1 MTGVSRR
8 QVVLNYAILILFSAI
23 SIYPIVGVILASL
36 YPPGTNPS
44 GFALPPSWHFGNF
57 VTAWDEGHFGMY
69 FRSSVIVAV
78 AVVVVSTV
86 LSILGGYALGTM
98 RFRGAKT
105 IFYLFLLGM
114 IIPFEAIVV
123 PLYYD
128 LRALRMIDTYWALI
142 LPEISGS
149 VAFGVFWMRAFF
161 LSAPRSL
168 IEAARIDG
176 ASSWDILWRVLVPF
190 GRPAILTLVVLT
202 FAGSWNE
209 FFLALVMT
217 TDPKYITA
225 PQGLSLF
232 SGRYTTNTPLLAA
245 GAVIVML
252 PVLIVYVFTQREFIR
267 GMLTGALKG

>member
-1 MTGVSRR
+1 VNGTSRT
-8 QVVLNYAILILFSAI
+8 QVVMNYLILIVFAAI
-23 SIYPIVGVILASL
+23 AIYPLVGVLLASL

-44 GFALPPSWHFGNF
+44 GFSLPPSWHLGNYAR
-57 VTAWDEGHFGMY
+57 AWTDGHFGMY

-78 AVVVVSTV
+78 VVVVVTTL

-98 RFRGAKT
+98 RFRGSKLL
-105 IFYLFLLGM
+105 FYAFLLGM

-176 ASSWDILWRVLVPF
+176 ARSWDVLWRVLVPY

-202 FAGSWNE
+202 FSGSWNE

-232 SGRYTTNTPLLAA
+232 TGRYTTNFPLLAA
-245 GAVIVML
+245 GAIIVVL
-252 PVLIVYVFTQREFIR
+252 PVVIVYVFTQREFIR
-267 GMLTGALKG
+267 GMLSGALKG

>member
-8 QVVLNYAILILFSAI
+8 QVVANYAILIAFSAI
-23 SIYPIVGVILASL
+23 AIYPIVGVILASL
-36 YPPGTNPS
+36 YPRGTNPS
-44 GFALPPSWHFGNF
+44 GFSLPPSWNFGNLA
-57 VTAWDEGHFGMY
+57 TAWTEGQFGMY
-69 FRSSVIVAV
+69 VRSSVIVAT
-78 AVVVVSTV
+78 VVVIVSTV

-98 RFRGAKT
+98 RFRGAT
-105 IFYLFLLGM
+105 TVFYLFLLGM

-176 ASSWDILWRVLVPF
+176 ASSWHILWRVLVPL

-209 FFLALVMT
+209 FFLPLVMT
-217 TDPKYITA
+217 TDPKYITV

-232 SGRYTTNTPLLAA
+232 SGRYTTDTPLLAA

-252 PVLIVYVFTQREFIR
+252 PVLVVYVFTQREFIR
-267 GMLTGALKG
+267 GMLSGALKG